1 MGHIERPEVEM
12 LITRTIG
19 LVVLFAVAACGSA
32 QLTLGQQTQG
42 PAAEPRTQAE
52 QAQTGDFDGRWVG
65 SGTNARA
72 AFRTRCGNGPLIEL
86 TIQNGSA
93 KGVMKFFVRR
103 PLNNEMRSD
112 VVPVTGTVD
121 DHGRLDLTGHQAT
134 FTGVLSVQ
142 SGSGDGSWDVRTLA
156 CHGTFQVNHRP

>member
-1 MGHIERPEVEM
+1 M
-12 LITRTIG
+12 LNTRTIG
-19 LVVLFAVAACGSA
+19 LVVLFAITACGST
-32 QLTLGQQTQG
+32 QLTLGQQAHE
-42 PAAEPRTQAE
+42 PAAEPRTQAA
-52 QAQTGDFDGRWVG
+52 QAQIGEFDGRWVG
-65 SGTNARA
+65 SGNNARA